1 MLRKLGVW
9 GAALSMA
16 ATPVLAIEH
25 VVMVYSDGF
34 FPTTSYVQPGDTVR
48 FVNLS
53 EVEES
58 VFSLNTVPTEDPDDG
73 DAVVE
78 VFSIG
83 PIPVED
89 DVVVEVVAEA
99 EGDYQLASSVEAIGV
114 LSFAPPP
121 IQTEDADID
130 DEIVE

>member
-1 MLRKLGVW
+1 MLRNLGVW

-58 VFSLNTVPTEDPDDG
+58 VFSLNTVPTEDPDDAAG
-73 DAVVE
+73 GQGVNHRMA
-78 VFSIG
+78 S
-83 PIPVED
+83 PVSKTTCRS
-89 DVVVEVVAEA
+89 VP
-99 EGDYQLASSVEAIGV
+99 SS
-114 LSFAPPP
+114 SS
-121 IQTEDADID
+121 TS
-130 DEIVE
+130 

>member
-9 GAALSMA
+9 GAALTMA
-16 ATPVLAIEH
+16 AAPVLANEH

-48 FVNLS
+48 FINLS

-58 VFSLNTVPTEDPDDG
+58 VFSLNMVPTEDPDDG
-73 DAVVE
+73 DAEVE
-78 VFSIG
+78 VWAIG
-83 PIPVED
+83 PIAIED
-89 DVVVEVVAEA
+89 EVVVEVTVDA
-99 EGDYQLASSVEAIGV
+99 EGDYQLASSVEAVGA

-121 IQTEDADID
+121 INTDDADID
-130 DEIVE
+130 DQVSE